1 MKPLLKW
8 NDLKIRKKPS
18 LKGALAELAVAHE
31 CLKQG
36 YFVSK
41 SLDPSSPFDLVLTD
55 DSGFSY
61 LIDVKSVSRRK
72 KDNSIIHRSL
82 NSIQKQM
89 KVKFYFSNINGE
101 RKPNENITRKRSRK
115 IQKVK

>member
-1 MKPLLKW
+1 MKPILKY
-8 NDLKIRKKPS
+8 NDLKLRKKPS
-18 LKGALAELAVAHE
+18 LKGILAELAVAHD

-41 SLDPSSPFDLVLTD
+41 SLDPACPFDLVLTD
-55 DSGFSY
+55 DSGTSY

-72 KDNSIIHRSL
+72 KNNSIISRSL
-82 NSIQKQM
+82 SSIQKQM

-101 RKPNENITRKRSRK
+101 PKPNENTTRKRSRK
-115 IQKVK
+115 I